1 MEYSGITLTP
11 GFIIS
16 AATDPQFNYVT
27 ALLHG
32 DGTNTGQNNTFLDSS
47 PNNFTVTR
55 SGSTTQGTFTPFGT
69 LWSNYFVRSSSQFL
83 AVSNSGGQF
92 SFGTGAFTIE
102 CWVNLTSMPSSTGYP
117 ASYWLMG
124 GGPINSNTGIDFYIN
139 STQLGFNLV
148 DFSSP
153 TVIGNHGMSVGTWY
167 HVVAV
172 RGGSSNQTVSIYVN
186 GTRVATASSV
196 TATADSASSGISIS
210 AAEPSGSTG
219 GNLDGYI
226 SNHRIVKGTAVY
238 DPTQTTITVPTAPL
252 TAITNTSLL
261 TCQSNRF
268 KDNSTNNL
276 AITTS
281 GSPSVQ
287 RYSPFGTTTQYD
299 PATIGG
305 SGYFNGST
313 DYLTAPTGTAFQF
326 AGDFTMEAW
335 VYSLSATGQANYS
348 CIFDT
353 RATNTSSTTGIV
365 VNFTPSGYLNFY
377 INGSNYTSAT
387 LLGANN
393 WTHVALVRS
402 GSTISMYQNG
412 VSVASVSYATSLSSG
427 YFWAGALAGPAA
439 SGYWQGYISNLRVV
453 NGTAV
458 YTTTFTPPTIPLPS
472 IGNTSL
478 LLSGTNG
485 QVFDNGMMN
494 NFVTVGNAQI
504 STSVVKYGTGSIFFN
519 GTTGYLTAPS
529 SPLFAFGTG
538 AWTVE
543 AWVYVTTFQEILLF
557 DTRSS
562 ASTAGIGCTIWTDG
576 KLYYSGSANNLL
588 TSTAITT
595 NTWNHVAWVYNG
607 TTLTGYINGVSGGT
621 ATPSFNITQNN
632 CFIGRVGFA
641 ASGFMAG
648 YVDELRITKGIARYT
663 ANFTPPT
670 SLFPSTGNIPVY
682 PPTVETLVVA
692 GGGTGGI
699 VTNNRGTGGGAGG
712 LIYITSFPVT
722 AGTSYTVTVGAGGAS
737 SNGTVAAN
745 GVNSSISG
753 AGRTLTANGGGSGGY
768 NDNTNNGG
776 IGGSGGGQWY
786 IGYTGA
792 ASNQPVNTSDGIS
805 TYSTTGWG
813 NKGGDSSSAQPYG
826 SGGGGAGGAGGN
838 WNGANGPVGG
848 LGRSYDISGTSRT
861 YAGGGSSAGY
871 PSGGGTVVFVNT
883 NYGGLGGGGT
893 GYNNAYNTLA
903 NGAANTGG
911 GGGSGGSGGSGVV
924 ILRYS
929 SGYPLATST
938 TGSPTVTTSGGY
950 NTYSWTSSGS
960 ITI

>member
-55 SGSTTQGTFTPFGT
+55 SGSTTQGSFAPFGT

-124 GGPINSNTGIDFYIN
+124 GGPINSNTGVDFYIN
-139 STQLGFNLV
+139 STQIGFNLV

-153 TVIGNHGMSVGTWY
+153 TAIGNHGMSVGTWY

-485 QVFDNGMMN
+485 QIYDNAMMS
-494 NFVTVGNAQI
+494 NFVTVGSAQI
-504 STSVVKYGTGSIFFN
+504 STSIYKYGTGSISFN
-519 GTTGYLTAPS
+519 GSTSYLTSNANLTNNFS
-529 SPLFAFGTG
+529 TG
-538 AWTVE
+538 NFTIE
-543 AWVYVTTFQEILLF
+543 CWVYFVSVANGQLVSAGSGTNTNAYYWQYYSGQLQFGVQNIGQI
-557 DTRSS
+557 TGTSWTPS
-562 ASTAGIGCTIWTDG
+562 ASTWYHIAVVR
-576 KLYYSGSANNLL
+576 SG
-588 TSTAITT
+588 T
-595 NTWNHVAWVYNG
+595 NVYQFVNG
-607 TTLTGYINGVSGGT
+607 TQLGTTATSSQNFVDGPTYVGYGGAGYLNGYI
-621 ATPSFNITQNN
+621 
-632 CFIGRVGFA
+632 
-641 ASGFMAG
+641 
-648 YVDELRITKGIARYT
+648 DELRITKGIARYT

-670 SLFPSTGNIPVY
+670 SIFPSTGNIPVY
-682 PPTVETLVVA
+682 PPSVETLVVA

-699 VTNNRGTGGGAGG
+699 ITSNRGTGGGAGG

-722 AGTSYTVTVGAGGAS
+722 AGTSYTVTIGAGGAS
-737 SNGTVAAN
+737 SSGTVAAN

-753 AGRTLTANGGGSGGY
+753 AGRTLTAIGGGSGGY
-768 NDNTNNGG
+768 GDSTNNGG

-786 IGYTGA
+786 PGYTGA

-813 NKGGDSSSAQPYG
+813 NKGGDSSSTQPYG

-871 PSGGGTVVFVNT
+871 PGQGGTVVFDNT

>member
-47 PNNFTVTR
+47 PNNLTVTR

-69 LWSNYFVRSSSQFL
+69 LWSNYLNGSSYLQTQAFNVACTGDFTFECWAYIVTYGSTSAFFTIGNEAAGRYYFALTGSGGQLWSNQYGGGNFTWGTATSVPLNQWTHIAWVRVGTTVTGYVNGISVGTQTISGT
-83 AVSNSGGQF
+83 VGNSGGI
-92 SFGTGAFTIE
+92 TIGANPAGGYL
-102 CWVNLTSMPSSTGYP
+102 WTGY
-117 ASYWLMG
+117 L
-124 GGPINSNTGIDFYIN
+124 SN
-139 STQLGFNLV
+139 
-148 DFSSP
+148 
-153 TVIGNHGMSVGTWY
+153 
-167 HVVAV
+167 V
-172 RGGSSNQTVSIYVN
+172 RIIN
-186 GTRVATASSV
+186 GTALYTS
-196 TATADSASSGISIS
+196 TFT
-210 AAEPSGSTG
+210 PS
-219 GNLDGYI
+219 
-226 SNHRIVKGTAVY
+226 
-238 DPTQTTITVPTAPL
+238 TTPL

-276 AITTS
+276 TITRT
-281 GSPSVQ
+281 GTPSVQ
-287 RYSPFGTTTQYD
+287 VFSPFGTTTQYD

-485 QVFDNGMMN
+485 QIYDNGMMN
-494 NFVTVGNAQI
+494 NLITVGSAQV
-504 STSVVKYGTGSIFFN
+504 STSIFKYGTGSIFFN
-519 GTTGYLTAPS
+519 GSGSYLKFRVNDPSLTFGSGDFTIEGWVYLTSTSGNQYFVVGTCDNSTVAGS
-529 SPLFAFGTG
+529 SFDFGL
-538 AWTVE
+538 V
-543 AWVYVTTFQEILLF
+543 
-557 DTRSS
+557 
-562 ASTAGIGCTIWTDG
+562 
-576 KLYYSGSANNLL
+576 GSANANIYIGASAYQAAAPAPTLNTWCHVAYVRFG
-588 TSTAITT
+588 TSFKTYLNGTQVGSVTLPANGVINAGTT
-595 NTWNHVAWVYNG
+595 NPGAIG
-607 TTLTGYINGVSGGT
+607 ANGVGT
-621 ATPSFNITQNN
+621 APMF
-632 CFIGRVGFA
+632 
-641 ASGFMAG
+641 G
-648 YVDELRITKGIARYT
+648 YLDEFRITKGIARYT

-670 SLFPSTGNIPVY
+670 SLFPSTGPIPITT
-682 PPTVETLVVA
+682 PNVEYLVVA
-692 GGGTGGI
+692 GGGGG
-699 VTNNRGTGGGAGG
+699 GAAAGGGGGAGG
-712 LIYITSFPVT
+712 FRT
-722 AGTSYTVTVGAGGAS
+722 AAGFAVSTNTSYTVTVGGGGAGSTSAS
-737 SNGTVAAN
+737 SLGTIGN
-745 GVNSSISG
+745 NSVFSTITSI
-753 AGRTLTANGGGSGGY
+753 GGGGGQS
-768 NDNTNNGG
+768 NQNQT
-776 IGGSGGGQWY
+776 IVAGGSGGGSA
-786 IGYTGA
+786 GTGTA
-792 ASNQPVNTSDGIS
+792 VAGPG
-805 TYSTTGWG
+805 TGTAGQG
-813 NKGGDSSSAQPYG
+813 NNGGTRVVAGSAFG
-826 SGGGGAGGAGGN
+826 SGGGGGASAVGGTGNGSVGGAGGAG
-838 WNGANGPVGG
+838 
-848 LGRSYDISGTSRT
+848 SSSSITGTATT
-861 YAGGGSSAGY
+861 YAGGG
-871 PSGGGTVVFVNT
+871 GGGTYQGNGTVGA
-883 NYGGLGGGGT
+883 GGAGGGGAATATT
-893 GYNNAYNTLA
+893 GVAGST
-903 NGAANTGG
+903 NTGG
-911 GGGSGGSGGSGVV
+911 GGGGGGTQDASVGAGGLGGSGIV

-929 SGYPLATST
+929 SGYTLATST
-938 TGSPTVTTSGGY
+938 TGNPTVTTTGGY
-950 NTYSWTSSGS
+950 NIYTWTSSGS
-960 ITI
+960 ITF